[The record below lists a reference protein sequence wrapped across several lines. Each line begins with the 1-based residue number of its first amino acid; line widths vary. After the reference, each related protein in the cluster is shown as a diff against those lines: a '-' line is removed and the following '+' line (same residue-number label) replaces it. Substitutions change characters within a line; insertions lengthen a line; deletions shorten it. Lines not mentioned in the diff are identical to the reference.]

1 MPLKHIL
8 KNKLLLQKHFH
19 LQEIS
24 MDEWPF
30 WMLEENV
37 KLVNEIIEEEETN
50 RKKQEDDQSKGMSNF
65 NANSMMSSAND
76 MTRSLTNNTPKF

>member
-19 LQEIS
+19 TQEYA

-30 WMLEENV
+30 WMFEENI
-37 KLVNEIIEEEETN
+37 KLVNEIVEEEDSS
-50 RKKQEDDQSKGMSNF
+50 RKKQEQEQQKGMPNF
-65 NANSMMSSAND
+65 DANSMMRNASNMSN
-76 MTRSLTNNTPKF
+76 SIPKY